1 MGPRAD
7 TTDERR
13 APGRPRSADADRAI
27 VEATLELLTESGVAS
42 LAIEQVAVRAGV
54 AKATIYRRWPNKE
67 ALILD
72 ALATVEDQ
80 PPALPGTSL
89 RDDVLTLVT
98 AMVGRSVH
106 PGRGQLYAWMVAES
120 DRNPEIARKYKSLV
134 VERRR
139 RLLESVLRRWQ
150 EKGQL
155 RADIDMDVAEL
166 LVTAPMLVYRV
177 HWNPGEE
184 PPPDLAARLVDAALS
199 GIASDSGRAE
209 IPGNR

>member
-1 MGPRAD
+1 VMAPRAD
-7 TTDERR
+7 ATDDRR
-13 APGRPRSADADRAI
+13 APGRPRSADADHAI
-27 VEATLELLTESGVAS
+27 VEATLELLTEAGVAS
-42 LAIEQVAVRAGV
+42 LAIEQVAARAGV

-89 RDDVLTLVT
+89 RDDLLTLVT

-120 DRNPEIARKYKSLV
+120 DRNPEIARKYKSIV

-139 RLLESVLRRWQ
+139 RLLESVLRHWQ
-150 EKGQL
+150 QRGEL
-155 RADIDMDVAEL
+155 RADVDIEVAEL

-177 HWNPGEE
+177 HWNPGQE
-184 PPPDLAARLVDAALS
+184 PPADLAVRLVDAALC
-199 GIASDSGRAE
+199 GVAAR
-209 IPGNR
+209 

>member
-7 TTDERR
+7 ATDDRR
-13 APGRPRSADADRAI
+13 PPGRPRSADADHAI

-42 LAIEQVAVRAGV
+42 LAIEQVAARAGV

-89 RDDVLTLVT
+89 RDDLLTLVIGLI
-98 AMVGRSVH
+98 GRSVH

-120 DRNPEIARKYKSLV
+120 DRNPEIARKYKSIV

-139 RLLESVLRRWQ
+139 RLLESVLRHWQ
-150 EKGQL
+150 EKGEL
-155 RADIDMDVAEL
+155 RADVDIEVAEL

-177 HWNPGEE
+177 HWNPGQE
-184 PPPDLAARLVDAALS
+184 PPADLAVRLVDAALRVV
-199 GIASDSGRAE
+199 AAR
-209 IPGNR
+209 

>member
-1 MGPRAD
+1 MAPRAD
-7 TTDERR
+7 ATDDRR
-13 APGRPRSADADRAI
+13 APGRPRSADADHAI
-27 VEATLELLTESGVAS
+27 VEATLELLTEAGVAS
-42 LAIEQVAVRAGV
+42 LAIEQVAARAGV

-89 RDDVLTLVT
+89 RDDLLTLVT

-120 DRNPEIARKYKSLV
+120 DRNPEIARKYKSIV

-139 RLLESVLRRWQ
+139 RLLESVLRHWQ
-150 EKGQL
+150 QRGEL
-155 RADIDMDVAEL
+155 RADVDIEVAEL

-177 HWNPGEE
+177 HWNPGQE
-184 PPPDLAARLVDAALS
+184 PPADLAVRLVDAALC
-199 GIASDSGRAE
+199 GVAAR
-209 IPGNR
+209 

>member
-7 TTDERR
+7 ATDDRR
-13 APGRPRSADADRAI
+13 PPGRPRSADADHAI

-42 LAIEQVAVRAGV
+42 LAIEQVAARAGV

-89 RDDVLTLVT
+89 RDDLLTLVIGLI
-98 AMVGRSVH
+98 GRSVH

-120 DRNPEIARKYKSLV
+120 DRNPEIARKYKSIV

-139 RLLESVLRRWQ
+139 RLLESVLRHWQ
-150 EKGQL
+150 EKGEL
-155 RADIDMDVAEL
+155 RADVDIEVAEL

-177 HWNPGEE
+177 HWNPGQE
-184 PPPDLAARLVDAALS
+184 PPADLAVRLVDAALR
-199 GIASDSGRAE
+199 GVAAR
-209 IPGNR
+209 

>member
-7 TTDERR
+7 ATDDRR
-13 APGRPRSADADRAI
+13 PPGRPRSADADHAI

-42 LAIEQVAVRAGV
+42 LAIEQVAARAGV

-89 RDDVLTLVT
+89 RDDLLTLVIGLI
-98 AMVGRSVH
+98 GRSVH

-120 DRNPEIARKYKSLV
+120 DRNPEIARKYKSIV

-139 RLLESVLRRWQ
+139 RLLESVLRHWQ
-150 EKGQL
+150 EKGEL
-155 RADIDMDVAEL
+155 RADVDIEVAEL

-177 HWNPGEE
+177 HWNPGQE
-184 PPPDLAARLVDAALS
+184 PPADLAVRLVDAALR
-199 GIASDSGRAE
+199 GDAAR
-209 IPGNR
+209 

>member
-1 MGPRAD
+1 MEQRAD
-7 TTDERR
+7 ATDDRR
-13 APGRPRSADADRAI
+13 PPGRPRSADADHAI

-42 LAIEQVAVRAGV
+42 LAIEQVAARAGV

-89 RDDVLTLVT
+89 RDDLLTLVICLI
-98 AMVGRSVH
+98 GRSVH

-120 DRNPEIARKYKSLV
+120 DRNPEIARKYKSIV

-139 RLLESVLRRWQ
+139 RLLESVLRHWQ
-150 EKGQL
+150 EKGEL
-155 RADIDMDVAEL
+155 RADVDIEVAEL

-177 HWNPGEE
+177 HWNPGQE
-184 PPPDLAARLVDAALS
+184 PPADLAVRLVDAALR
-199 GIASDSGRAE
+199 GVAAR
-209 IPGNR
+209 

>member
-7 TTDERR
+7 ATDDRR
-13 APGRPRSADADRAI
+13 PPGRPRSADADHAI

-42 LAIEQVAVRAGV
+42 LAIEQVAARAGV

-89 RDDVLTLVT
+89 RDDLLTLVIGLI
-98 AMVGRSVH
+98 GRSVH

-120 DRNPEIARKYKSLV
+120 DRNPEIARKYKSIV

-139 RLLESVLRRWQ
+139 RLLESVLRHWQ
-150 EKGQL
+150 EKGEL
-155 RADIDMDVAEL
+155 RADVDIEVAEL

-177 HWNPGEE
+177 HWNPGQE
-184 PPPDLAARLVDAALS
+184 PPADLAVRLVDAALC
-199 GIASDSGRAE
+199 GVAAR
-209 IPGNR
+209 

>member
-7 TTDERR
+7 ATDDRR
-13 APGRPRSADADRAI
+13 PPGRPRSADADHAI
-27 VEATLELLTESGVAS
+27 VEATLELLTEAGVAS
-42 LAIEQVAVRAGV
+42 LAIEQVAARAGV

-89 RDDVLTLVT
+89 RDDLLTLVIGLI
-98 AMVGRSVH
+98 GRSVH

-120 DRNPEIARKYKSLV
+120 DRNPEIARKYKSIV

-139 RLLESVLRRWQ
+139 RLLESVLRHWQ
-150 EKGQL
+150 EKGEL
-155 RADIDMDVAEL
+155 RADVDIEVAEL

-177 HWNPGEE
+177 HWNPGQE
-184 PPPDLAARLVDAALS
+184 PPADLAARLVDAALR
-199 GIASDSGRAE
+199 GIAAR
-209 IPGNR
+209 